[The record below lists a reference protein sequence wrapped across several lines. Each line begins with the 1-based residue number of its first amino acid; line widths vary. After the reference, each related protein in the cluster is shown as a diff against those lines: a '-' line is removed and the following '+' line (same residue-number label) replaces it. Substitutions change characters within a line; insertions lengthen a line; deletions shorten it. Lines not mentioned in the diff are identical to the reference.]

1 VIFPQLHGFVRGRC
15 KDMPALIAG
24 LSLPYS
30 NGPAEGVNTKVEGSC
45 SADRHH
51 RFCASAELMTSLSVR
66 HEPGLMQCPGMITA
80 VNGLIP

>member
-51 RFCASAELMTSLSVR
+51 RFCASAELMTPCFSPVFN
-66 HEPGLMQCPGMITA
+66 CPPRRALTA
-80 VNGLIP
+80 GSIVIGRA

>member
-1 VIFPQLHGFVRGRC
+1 MIFPQLHGFVRGRC

-51 RFCASAELMTSLSVR
+51 RFCASAEL
-66 HEPGLMQCPGMITA
+66 IT
-80 VNGLIP
+80 P